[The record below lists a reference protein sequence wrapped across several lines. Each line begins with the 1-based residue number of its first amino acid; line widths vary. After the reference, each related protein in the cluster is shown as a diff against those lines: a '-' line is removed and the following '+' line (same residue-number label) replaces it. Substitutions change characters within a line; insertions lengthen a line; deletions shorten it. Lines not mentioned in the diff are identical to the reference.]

1 MTRMYHDIAAT
12 CAQQRAESAPSDRRR
27 IPTVSRYSVREIT
40 VVVVGVAVVVGGNEP
55 HTDVS
60 DDE

>member
-1 MTRMYHDIAAT
+1 MYHDIAAT
-12 CAQQRAESAPSDRRR
+12 CAQQRVEYAPSDQRR
-27 IPTVSRYSVREIT
+27 IPTVSRHSVPEIT

-55 HTDVS
+55 HTDLS